1 MSNYKKARRQI
12 SRLRVHI
19 FLLRSDKRTCINV
32 PANSICNKCYRG
44 FIMLIGRSTWITWRR
59 FAQDHVTPICNIYV
73 SRFVVSIASVQH
85 S

>member
-12 SRLRVHI
+12 SRRVHI
-19 FLLRSDKRTCINV
+19 FLLRSDKLTCINV

-44 FIMLIGRSTWITWRR
+44 FIMLIGRWTWITWRR
-59 FAQDHVTPICNIYV
+59 FAQVCNIYV